1 MWKRIRKVNKR
12 YKVNETYKKQVM
24 YNNYLNFLNQG
35 VEDIT
40 KLNFKSNMNYRG
52 ILEHI
57 SKEYGEEYIKLIETE
72 FPLIEMEN
80 ILEFIESK

>member
-1 MWKRIRKVNKR
+1 
-12 YKVNETYKKQVM
+12 M

-52 ILEHI
+52 ILEHV
-57 SKEYGEEYIKLIETE
+57 SKKYGEEYIKLIETE
-72 FPLIEMEN
+72 FP
-80 ILEFIESK
+80 